1 MVNVNWVEL
10 CGASPE
16 HSPTLPTSP
25 SDATNT
31 AATYLL
37 NPQDKLIFNIDEDPS
52 KTGEPEVISVNAIGE
67 ATFRITRG
75 SDLAINLMVRGK
87 TLEAVKKELK
97 EKLDKEYYQN
107 ASVRLELKETSPRY
121 GQVLFIGKGSRG
133 NMLQLVPGEEKRIF
147 EAVFQV
153 GVNEFANLKKVKL
166 TRVDQTTQKTT
177 TQIIDLEEIKKG
189 VRTNNVIL
197 QNGDII
203 DVPERGFVIY

>member
-1 MVNVNWVEL
+1 
-10 CGASPE
+10 
-16 HSPTLPTSP
+16 
-25 SDATNT
+25 
-31 AATYLL
+31 
-37 NPQDKLIFNIDEDPS
+37 
-52 KTGEPEVISVNAIGE
+52 
-67 ATFRITRG
+67 
-75 SDLAINLMVRGK
+75 
-87 TLEAVKKELK
+87 
-97 EKLDKEYYQN
+97 
-107 ASVRLELKETSPRY
+107 
-121 GQVLFIGKGSRG
+121 
-133 NMLQLVPGEEKRIF
+133 MLQLVPGEEKRIF